1 MPAMREAAR
10 GRVPGG
16 RLAAARPLRRTIQ
29 RLVEDPLSEKLLWK
43 EFTAGQLVVV
53 DAENGE
59 IAFRSLDRPTEEI
72 DVPPAE
78 LAGKE

>member
-1 MPAMREAAR
+1 M
-10 GRVPGG
+10 
-16 RLAAARPLRRTIQ
+16 
-29 RLVEDPLSEKLLWK
+29 VEDPLSEKLLWK